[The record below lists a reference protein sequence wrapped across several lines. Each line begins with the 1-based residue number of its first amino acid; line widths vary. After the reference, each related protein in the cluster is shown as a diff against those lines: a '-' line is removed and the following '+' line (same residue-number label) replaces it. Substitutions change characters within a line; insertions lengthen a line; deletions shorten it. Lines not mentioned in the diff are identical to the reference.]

1 MEVRSRVQA
10 RASAKRRARIRH
22 AKTRAA
28 AQYGERELSPSPPH
42 AAMLLSPRALQAYLS
57 PPLFFGFTRNGRG
70 YAIR

>member
-1 MEVRSRVQA
+1 MKVRSRVQA

-42 AAMLLSPRALQAYLS
+42 AAMLPSLRALQV
-57 PPLFFGFTRNGRG
+57 
-70 YAIR
+70 